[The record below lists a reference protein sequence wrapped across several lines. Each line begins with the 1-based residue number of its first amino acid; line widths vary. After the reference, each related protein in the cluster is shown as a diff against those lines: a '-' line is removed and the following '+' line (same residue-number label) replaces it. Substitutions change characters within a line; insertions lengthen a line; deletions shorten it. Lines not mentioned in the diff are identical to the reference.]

1 MNTDDSR
8 KLLLDL
14 LKGTAQVRASDLHL
28 RADSVPFVRIDGSL
42 QRVGGLALSSE
53 QITAII
59 RDTSGRNPGG
69 GPEEWEYSF
78 EETQGTRYRGHVFSV
93 NGKPA
98 LAVRVI
104 PSTVPSFTELRL
116 PPVIKVLA
124 EKSPGLVL
132 ITGPTGSGKT
142 TTAASM
148 LKHLAASAPLHVVTL
163 EDPIEYRLVEAGSC
177 ISQREVGRD
186 TQSFDAGLRAAM
198 REDPDVLFV
207 GEIRDRG
214 TLDAAIQAAESGQLV
229 LATFHTTSA
238 VHTIQR
244 MLSMFL
250 PEEQAAARER
260 IADALRGIVCQ
271 RLLPRKKARGRVLAT
286 EVLVNN
292 YTVKECIRDSTRLKT
307 LPTVLERGGDRQMH
321 TLDQQ
326 LIVLAAEGLVEAA
339 VALAYAAAP
348 NDLRRTL
355 SLGGANPTGV

>member
-1 MNTDDSR
+1 MTPGMDAR

-14 LKGTAQVRASDLHL
+14 LKGTAQVKASDLHL
-28 RADSVPFVRIDGSL
+28 RADASPFVRIDGAL
-42 QRVGGLALSSE
+42 QRINGPALSAD
-53 QITAII
+53 QIAAII
-59 RDTSGRNPGG
+59 QDTSGRPVTADAK
-69 GPEEWEYSF
+69 EWEYSF
-78 EETQGTRYRGHVFSV
+78 EEAAQGTRYRGHVFLA

-104 PSTVPSFTELRL
+104 PALVPGFTELRL
-116 PPVIKVLA
+116 PPVVKTLA
-124 EKSPGLVL
+124 EKAPGLVL

-142 TTAASM
+142 TTGASM
-148 LKHLAASAPLHVVTL
+148 LKHLASSAPLHMVTI
-163 EDPIEYRLVEAGSC
+163 EDPIEYRLIEPASC
-177 ISQREVGRD
+177 VSQREVGRD
-186 TQSFDAGLRAAM
+186 TTSFDDGLRAAM

-214 TLDAAIQAAESGQLV
+214 TLDASLQAAESGHLV
-229 LATFHTTSA
+229 IATFHTTSS

-244 MLSMFL
+244 MLSLFQ
-250 PEEQAAARER
+250 PEEQAATRER
-260 IADALRGIVCQ
+260 IADALRGVICQ

-292 YTVKECIRDSTRLKT
+292 YSVKECIRDPSKLKA

-326 LIVLAAEGLVEAA
+326 LIQLAHEGLVETA

-355 SLGGANPTGV
+355 NLQGAA